1 MLDAGGLEAF
11 QVVGPGAPLFERG
24 GLEALADLPAAPAPL
39 VPRRVGVG
47 EDLVAEVEHG
57 VGAGLRAHL
66 ADAVPAA
73 GAQQEIEGGPG
84 GPGSS
89 ENLATIR
96 DRVARPP

>member
-1 MLDAGGLEAF
+1 MAAGRIHANR
-11 QVVGPGAPLFERG
+11 PGARPRLDHTTHY
-24 GLEALADLPAAPAPL
+24 EAIPAPL
-39 VPRRVGVG
+39 VPHRVGVG